1 MIRQADLDALPVR
14 EALPALVCALDA
26 HGTAVLCAPPGTG
39 KTTLVPLILAGL
51 VGSGARRRVLVAEP
65 RRIAARAAARRMAW
79 LLGEAVGESVGFTVR
94 GERVAG
100 PDTVVE
106 VVTTGVLLQRLQRD
120 QELAGVDVVVLDECH
135 ERHLDADAA
144 AAFLL
149 DVRETLRP
157 ELRLVAASATTDAA
171 GWARLLGHA
180 PVVEAEGVSYPV
192 EVVWAPPARPVRP
205 PHGMRVDP
213 AQLTHVASVV
223 RRALAERGG
232 DVLCFL
238 PGVGEIARV
247 AGQLA
252 GVEAEVLQVHGR
264 APAAV
269 QDAAL
274 SAARHRRVILSTA
287 VAESSLTVPG
297 VRVVVDSGLARE
309 PRVDHARGLGA
320 LATVRASRAAGRQRA
335 GRAGRE
341 APGAVYRCWP
351 EAEDGRLP
359 AFPSPR
365 SGSPTWRS
373 SHCRRP
379 AGATRTLR
387 AWRCWMRRRPGRW
400 PRRGRSW
407 SRSARWTASAGRRRA
422 GCAWPGWVCTRAWPG
437 PCWTAPPSWGPAGRR
452 SWWPC

>member
-1 MIRQADLDALPVR
+1 MIRQAALDALPVR
-14 EALPALVCALDA
+14 EALPGLVSALDA

-39 KTTLVPLILAGL
+39 KTTLVPLVLAGL
-51 VGSGARRRVLVAEP
+51 VGGGPRRRVVVAEP

-79 LLGEAVGESVGFTVR
+79 LLGEQVGDRVGFTVR

-100 PDTVVE
+100 PGTVVE

-120 QELAGVDVVVLDECH
+120 QELAGADVVVLDECH
-135 ERHLDADAA
+135 ERHLDADTV

-157 ELRLVAASATTDAA
+157 ELRLVAASATTDSA
-171 GWARLLGHA
+171 GWARVLGGA
-180 PVVEAEGVSYPV
+180 PVVEAAGVSYPV
-192 EVVWAPPARPVRP
+192 ETVWAPPARPVRP

-223 RRALAERGG
+223 RRALAERSG

-252 GVEAEVLQVHGR
+252 GVDAEVLQVHGR

-274 SAARHRRVILSTA
+274 SVADHRRVILSTA

-320 LATVRASRAAGRQRA
+320 LATVRASRASGLQRV

-341 APGAVYRCWP
+341 APGTVYRCWT

-359 AFPSPR
+359 AFPSPEIR
-365 SGSPTWRS
+365 IADLAQFALQAACWGDPDATGLALLDPP
-373 SHCRRP
+373 P
-379 AGATRTLR
+379 AGAMAAAREVLVAVGAVSAAGGVTARGQRMARLGLHPRLAR
-387 AWRCWMRRRPGRW
+387 ALLDG
-400 PRRGRSW
+400 
-407 SRSARWTASAGRRRA
+407 AAA
-422 GCAWPGWVCTRAWPG
+422 
-437 PCWTAPPSWGPAGRR
+437 
-452 SWWPC
+452 